1 LHVSNAV
8 NNNFLEEKEKKYG
21 VNPEKTITPEQSPS
35 TKTQLRQVC
44 ILVYQYS
51 FYHSIYIILKYIY
64 NKFKI
69 INKEVGIN
77 ILLL

>member
-1 LHVSNAV
+1 MHVSNAV

-44 ILVYQYS
+44 ILQYLYINTHFIIRYIS
-51 FYHSIYIILKYIY
+51 IILKYIY

-69 INKEVGIN
+69 INKE
-77 ILLL
+77 